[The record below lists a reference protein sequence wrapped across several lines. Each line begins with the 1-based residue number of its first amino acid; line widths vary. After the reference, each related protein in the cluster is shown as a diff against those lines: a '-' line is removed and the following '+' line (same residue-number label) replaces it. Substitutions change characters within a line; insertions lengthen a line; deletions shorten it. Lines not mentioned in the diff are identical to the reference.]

1 MQCRR
6 FFHVMVFKTPS
17 LLTESLE
24 LLHQYELRSLI
35 LVKTYYDAA
44 SRLGTAAV
52 RAVPHPRP
60 DGTPCP
66 DFYQSC
72 PFAATSLA
80 QLPLGLLG
88 SCLYLIS
95 RG

>member
-1 MQCRR
+1 
-6 FFHVMVFKTPS
+6 MVFKTQS

-35 LVKTYYDAA
+35 LVKTYSDAA

-52 RAVPHPRP
+52 RAVPHARP

-66 DFYQSC
+66 DFYLSC